1 MTRSLQHG
9 WVVYSSFIYGSPYGH
24 AQTYR
29 HPDWGYLDLHR
40 MFPGIRLDP
49 EKAFDELWHDRVQ
62 REFAGTVAAVPS
74 STAQAVLLVL
84 NDVRSRQAK
93 RAMKRWVKQ
102 PGLDRA
108 EVMELVGR
116 LDARVAFAAATGDL
130 AQYRGERDY
139 RLWKSITEGST
150 HTGEWWARVRAART
164 LREALGIVV
173 RAPLANV
180 ERLTH
185 QLGGAPR
192 VPRCCAQLPCG
203 LRGRCGN
210 SRRACDGG
218 YGRDA
223 RRAARGGHQ
232 LRRQGVPRT
241 PARRSDPRAGGD
253 GGADLVPRPP
263 VPRSRLAAAVTED
276 VEGDPATIHAE
287 VSAFVDSLIQRRL
300 LVEDG
305 EG

>member
-1 MTRSLQHG
+1 MSWSVRPIVPRLHDALVQHG

-84 NDVRSRQAK
+84 NDVRSRKAK
-93 RAMKRWVKQ
+93 RAMRRWVDR

-130 AQYRGERDY
+130 ERYRGERDY
-139 RLWKSITEGST
+139 RLWKGITEGST
-150 HTGEWWARVRAART
+150 RTGEWWARVRAART

-185 QLGGAPR
+185 QLGRSPTRAE
-192 VPRCCAQLPCG
+192 V
-203 LRGRCGN
+203 LRATAMR
-210 SRRACDGG
+210 
-218 YGRDA
+218 
-223 RRAARGGHQ
+223 
-232 LRRQGVPRT
+232 
-241 PARRSDPRAGGD
+241 PARALRELSAG
-253 GGADLVPRPP
+253 VRRRVRP
-263 VPRSRLAAAVTED
+263 
-276 VEGDPATIHAE
+276 
-287 VSAFVDSLIQRRL
+287 
-300 LVEDG
+300 
-305 EG
+305 